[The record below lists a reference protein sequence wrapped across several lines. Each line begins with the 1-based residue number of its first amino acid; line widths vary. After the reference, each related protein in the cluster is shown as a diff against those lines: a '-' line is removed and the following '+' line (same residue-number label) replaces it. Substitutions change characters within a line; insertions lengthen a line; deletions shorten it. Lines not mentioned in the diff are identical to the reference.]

1 MAKKDRTVTKN
12 VTDFNVAIYDNGFT
26 LTYSGNNDD
35 DDWTDAKLIVPTVDQ
50 LIDLIKQVVSLPRA

>member
-1 MAKKDRTVTKN
+1 MAKKDRSVTKN

-35 DDWTDAKLIVPTVDQ
+35 GDWADAKLIVPSVDQ
-50 LIDLIKQVVSLPRA
+50 LVDLIKEVVSLPRE

>member
-26 LTYSGNNDD
+26 LTYSGNNDE

-50 LIDLIKQVVSLPRA
+50 LVDLIKQVVSLPRA

>member
-26 LTYSGNNDD
+26 LTYSGNNDE
-35 DDWTDAKLIVPTVDQ
+35 DDWTDAKLIVPNVDQ

>member
-1 MAKKDRTVTKN
+1 MAKKDRSVTKN

-26 LTYSGNNDD
+26 LTYSGNNDE